1 MKKIKGIEYYMDLP
15 YTREIVKSD
24 DGYFIKIKEL
34 KGCISVGETIEDAW
48 AMINDAM
55 ESWLEV
61 AIDDGIIIPL
71 PDSMDEKE
79 YSGNFALR
87 MPKTLHA
94 DVVKQAK
101 MEGVSVNQYLVSII
115 AAGNQNFKFGFNKS
129 SSVVVPKSRTVAI
142 L

>member
-1 MKKIKGIEYYMDLP
+1 MKKRSIDYYMSLP

-34 KGCISVGETIEDAW
+34 KGCISVGETVEDAW

-61 AIDDGIIIPL
+61 AIDDGIEIPL
-71 PDSMDEKE
+71 PDSMNEKE

-87 MPKTLHA
+87 MPKSLHA
-94 DVVKQAK
+94 DVAKQAAV
-101 MEGVSVNQYLVSII
+101 EGVSVNQYLVSII
-115 AAGNQNFKFGFNKS
+115 AAGNQNFKFGLKKKLS
-129 SSVVVPKSRTVAI
+129 SIKSRKYSAV
-142 L
+142 